1 MQGQEAAVGAQ
12 ADHAPDR
19 RRKAVSLRTLR
30 QRLRGEEQ
38 GRHPHDERPH
48 QGQALRLHLR
58 LWRGLQRQEHS
69 KAAREAET
77 QCAPAGTATAAA
89 TATATATTY
98 RVK

>member
-48 QGQALRLHLR
+48 QG
-58 LWRGLQRQEHS
+58 
-69 KAAREAET
+69 
-77 QCAPAGTATAAA
+77 
-89 TATATATTY
+89 
-98 RVK
+98 